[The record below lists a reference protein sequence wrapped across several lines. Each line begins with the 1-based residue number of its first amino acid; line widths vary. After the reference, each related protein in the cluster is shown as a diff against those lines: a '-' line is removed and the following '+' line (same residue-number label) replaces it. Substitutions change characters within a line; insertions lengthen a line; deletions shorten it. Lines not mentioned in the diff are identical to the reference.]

1 MVIRELR
8 IGNEIIIDSD
18 YPLVNRYIESN
29 KGLWYDRRY
38 MREKILTREDFV
50 RWGALGGNATKKKRG
65 NGYFKEIRKKVKSP
79 GPKPKATF

>member
-1 MVIRELR
+1 MR
-8 IGNEIIIDSD
+8 IGNEDSIQSD
-18 YPLVNRYIESN
+18 EGLVNRDIESD

-65 NGYFKEIRKKVKSP
+65 DGYFKEIRKKVKSP
-79 GPKPKATF
+79 GPKPKATA